1 MAYILLLNTEQ
12 INYSMT
18 RFHYFQLSAIPEFMG
33 GFLFLA
39 WIFSASTIVF
49 IYITFTVY
57 KFYKYLNIYHMETSN
72 EENTNA
78 NDIDV

>member
-1 MAYILLLNTEQ
+1 MV
-12 INYSMT
+12 

-33 GFLFLA
+33 AFLFLA

-72 EENTNA
+72 EEKTNTND
-78 NDIDV
+78 NDV